1 MNESDIENF
10 MKQDFVMTGSDG
22 SEGHP
27 RKYGTFSR
35 KIRVYVNEKKIITL
49 PYAVH
54 SSSGLTAETFHLKD
68 RGFPRA
74 GYFADVIVF
83 DPASVAERAT
93 YEQPAILAAGM
104 KYVFV
109 NGKLAVDNG
118 KYTGA
123 LAGKAIRK

>member
-1 MNESDIENF
+1 M
-10 MKQDFVMTGSDG
+10 
-22 SEGHP
+22 
-27 RKYGTFSR
+27 
-35 KIRVYVNEKKIITL
+35 NEKKIITL